1 LIDALL
7 GSRRIVGSSLITLP
21 LRISLRTVRAAL
33 RTTRDAADAGLGLLE
48 LVGELVERGASGR
61 APTARP
67 APPAPE
73 RPDGEPVP
81 AASNGR
87 GPARPVVP
95 VEPAEAVEAVGPVE
109 PVRPVDSV
117 EPVRPVDPVD
127 PAEPVHV
134 DAEAEIVEEV
144 ADPGAED
151 GAGAQVHVAPPLHGY
166 DALRAADVVARLRGA
181 DIAQLGAIE
190 LYEQTHRRRRT
201 VLEAVARELKRP
213 H

>member
-7 GSRRIVGSSLITLP
+7 GSRAIVGGSLITLP
-21 LRISLRTVRAAL
+21 LRISLRTARAAL
-33 RTTRDAADAGLGLLE
+33 RTTRDAADAGLGLLD
-48 LVGELVERGASGR
+48 LVGELVERGASGG
-61 APTARP
+61 ASTARP
-67 APPAPE
+67 APRAPE
-73 RPDGEPVP
+73 RSDDKPVP
-81 AASNGR
+81 SASNGR
-87 GPARPVVP
+87 GPARPVEPVEAVETVEAVEP
-95 VEPAEAVEAVGPVE
+95 VEPF
-109 PVRPVDSV
+109 RTVD
-117 EPVRPVDPVD
+117 PVDPVD

-144 ADPGAED
+144 AEPGAED
-151 GAGAQVHVAPPLHGY
+151 GAGAQIHVAPPFDGY

-181 DIAQLGAIE
+181 DIAQLGTIE

>member
-7 GSRRIVGSSLITLP
+7 GSRRIVNSSLITLP
-21 LRISLRTVRAAL
+21 LRISLRTARAAL

-95 VEPAEAVEAVGPVE
+95 VEAVEAVEAVEPVHPVE
-109 PVRPVDSV
+109 PV

-144 ADPGAED
+144 AEPGAED
-151 GAGAQVHVAPPLHGY
+151 GAGAQIHVAPPFHGY

-181 DIAQLGAIE
+181 DIAQLGTIE

-201 VLEAVARELKRP
+201 VLDAVARELKRP
-213 H
+213 R